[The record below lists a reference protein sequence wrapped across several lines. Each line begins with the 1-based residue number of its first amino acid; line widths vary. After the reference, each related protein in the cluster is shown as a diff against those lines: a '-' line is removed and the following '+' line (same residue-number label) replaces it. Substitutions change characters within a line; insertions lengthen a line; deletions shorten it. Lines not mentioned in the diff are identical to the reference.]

1 MSKSHVGLGYTVCPV
16 CLEKS
21 TDEILM
27 DKKGRE
33 QFDDDKKYFLGL
45 EFCKKH
51 QERKDSDMIAIIVVR
66 TEPTEE
72 STFLNLDRT
81 GEVFFLDKKAF
92 TKLFKA
98 MPPAGGIAIV
108 PEDVGKDLD
117 ALEARINSKSD
128 KTVH

>member
-21 TDEILM
+21 ADSILM

-33 QFDDDKKYFLGL
+33 QFDDNKKYFTGL
-45 EFCKKH
+45 ELCNKH
-51 QERKDSDMIAIIVVR
+51 QEAKDNDMVAIIVVR
-66 TEPTEE
+66 KEPTEE
-72 STFLNLDRT
+72 NTFLNLDRT
-81 GEVFFLDKKAF
+81 GEVFHVDKKSFA
-92 TKLFKA
+92 KLFKA

-108 PEDVGKDLD
+108 PEHVGKELSD
-117 ALEARINSKSD
+117 LEARVNSDSD